1 MHDSINNR
9 IKNFNHDFAMACK
22 DSKRNEKD
30 ISIIAVSKKHD
41 VSLIKDA
48 YQNGFNNFGENFAQ
62 ELEKK
67 ASALKDYEI
76 TWHFIGPIQ
85 SNKIKLVATH
95 AHWIHS
101 LDREK
106 IILKLN
112 NQCKTLNK
120 NINVCIQVNI
130 DNEVSK
136 SGINPNKLLELS
148 SLVEA
153 QSNLNLRGIMVL
165 PKLSNKIEETKK
177 VMGKCFALHANLK
190 LSYPNADILS
200 MGTTSDFKTAIESGS
215 NMIRVGESIFG
226 KRQ

>member
-1 MHDSINNR
+1 MHNSINNK
-9 IKNFNHDFAMACK
+9 IKNFSHDFAIACR
-22 DSKRNEKD
+22 DSKRSEED

-41 VSLIKDA
+41 PSLIKDA

-67 ASALKDYEI
+67 ATALKDHEI

-95 AHWIHS
+95 AHWVHS